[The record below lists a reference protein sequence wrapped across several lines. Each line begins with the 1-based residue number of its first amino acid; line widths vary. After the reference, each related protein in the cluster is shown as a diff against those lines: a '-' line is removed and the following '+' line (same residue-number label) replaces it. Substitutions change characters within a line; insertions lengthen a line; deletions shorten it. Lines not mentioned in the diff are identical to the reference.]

1 MKFYERNCPNIGQHL
16 VDFLRS
22 SFAAEVFSG
31 HPGDAVG
38 ARDHLARQGVQCL
51 EWAHVRDEKD
61 RTLSH
66 IAHLVGYGEAA
77 EAVEYSLRTALYDNF
92 LCEELR
98 DCEVQGRDWDFWQG
112 LLRVVKPGRGKP
124 VRNADV
130 SGDAW
135 GNLYNVQSFMFSR
148 SGDPQNALDLL
159 QSLDGFTV
167 RRMIKF

>member
-1 MKFYERNCPNIGQHL
+1 M
-16 VDFLRS
+16 
-22 SFAAEVFSG
+22 
-31 HPGDAVG
+31 
-38 ARDHLARQGVQCL
+38 
-51 EWAHVRDEKD
+51 
-61 RTLSH
+61 SH

-92 LCEELR
+92 LCEELSG
-98 DCEVQGRDWDFWQG
+98 CEVQGRDWDFWQG

-167 RRMIKF
+167 LRRTKF